1 MNVRKGVFLVAG
13 LGTRTLPAAKSIPKV
28 MLPLADKPAIHY
40 VVEEAVA
47 AGIEQVILVTSAG
60 NQAIE
65 DYFDTAY
72 RLEESLAARGKD
84 AELAELQALKEMA
97 TVIGVRQ
104 HAPLGTGDAV
114 RTARSVVGDEPFAVF
129 LPDDVIDGEPPAI
142 GQLIDAHHIHGGE
155 VVAVMP
161 VPPAHVDRYGIVE
174 GDPVPVRPE
183 LGAGPAAPG
192 IRRLSRLIE
201 KPPISEAPTN
211 LAIVGRYVFTPAI
224 FDYIDRTPA
233 GAGGEVQIT
242 DAINALAQ
250 EGQVYSCEFT
260 GKRYDM
266 GDKVGYLSASID
278 LALKRPD
285 LRPGLLD
292 YLRGLDLDQLE
303 SAK

>member
-1 MNVRKGVFLVAG
+1 MKVRKGVFLVAG

-28 MLPLADKPAIHY
+28 MLPVADKPAIQY

-47 AGIEQVILVTSAG
+47 AGIEQVILVTAAG

-72 RLEESLAARGKD
+72 RLEDSLAARGKHK
-84 AELAELQALKEMA
+84 ELAELNAIKEMA

-129 LPDDVIDGEPPAI
+129 LPDDIIDGDPPAI
-142 GQLIDAHHIHGGE
+142 RQLIDVQESYEGE
-155 VVAVMP
+155 VVAVMS
-161 VPPAHVDRYGIVE
+161 VPHAHVDRYGIVE
-174 GDPVPVRPE
+174 GTPVA
-183 LGAGPAAPG
+183 AGVQ
-192 IRRLSRLIE
+192 RLQRLIE
-201 KPPISEAPTN
+201 KPPASEAPSN

-224 FDYIDRTPA
+224 FDFIDRTPA

-242 DAINALAQ
+242 DAINSLAQ
-250 EGQVYSCEFT
+250 EGHVYSCEFT

-266 GDKVGYLSASID
+266 GDKVGYLTASID

-285 LRPGLLD
+285 LRPGLLE
-292 YLRGLDLDQLE
+292 YLRGLDLDRLD
-303 SAK
+303 STT

>member
-1 MNVRKGVFLVAG
+1 MKVRKGVFLVAG

-28 MLPLADKPAIHY
+28 MLPVADKPAIQY

-47 AGIEQVILVTSAG
+47 AGIEQVILVTAAG

-72 RLEESLAARGKD
+72 RLEESLAARGKHK
-84 AELAELQALKEMA
+84 ELAELNAIKDMA

-129 LPDDVIDGEPPAI
+129 LPDDIIDGDPPAI
-142 GQLIDAHHIHGGE
+142 RQLIDVQESYEGE
-155 VVAVMP
+155 VVAVMS
-161 VPPAHVDRYGIVE
+161 VPHAHVDRYGIVE
-174 GDPVPVRPE
+174 GTPVA
-183 LGAGPAAPG
+183 AGVQ
-192 IRRLSRLIE
+192 RLQRLIE
-201 KPPISEAPTN
+201 KPPASEAPSN

-224 FDYIDRTPA
+224 FDFIDRTPA

-250 EGQVYSCEFT
+250 EGPVYSCEFT
-260 GKRYDM
+260 GTRYDM
-266 GDKVGYLSASID
+266 GDKVGYLTASID

-285 LRPGLLD
+285 LRPGLLE
-292 YLRGLDLDQLE
+292 YLRGLDLDRLD
-303 SAK
+303 SPT

>member
-1 MNVRKGVFLVAG
+1 MKVRKGVFLVAG

-28 MLPLADKPAIHY
+28 MLPVADKPAIQY

-47 AGIEQVILVTSAG
+47 AGIEQVILVTAAG

-72 RLEESLAARGKD
+72 RLEESLAARGKHK
-84 AELAELQALKEMA
+84 ELAELNAIKEMA

-129 LPDDVIDGEPPAI
+129 LPDDIIDGDPPAI
-142 GQLIDAHHIHGGE
+142 RQLIDVQEKYEGE
-155 VVAVMP
+155 VVAVMS
-161 VPPAHVDRYGIVE
+161 VPHAHVDRYGIVE
-174 GDPVPVRPE
+174 GTPVA
-183 LGAGPAAPG
+183 AGVQ
-192 IRRLSRLIE
+192 RLQRLIE
-201 KPPISEAPTN
+201 KPPASEAPSN

-224 FDYIDRTPA
+224 FDFIDRTPA

-250 EGQVYSCEFT
+250 EGPVYSCEFT
-260 GKRYDM
+260 GTRYDM
-266 GDKVGYLSASID
+266 GDKVGYLTASID

-285 LRPGLLD
+285 LRPGLLE
-292 YLRGLDLDQLE
+292 YLRGLDLDRLD
-303 SAK
+303 STT

>member
-1 MNVRKGVFLVAG
+1 MKVRKGVFLVAG

-28 MLPLADKPAIHY
+28 MLPVADKPAIQY

-47 AGIEQVILVTSAG
+47 AGIEQVILVTAAG

-72 RLEESLAARGKD
+72 RLEESLAARGKHK
-84 AELAELQALKEMA
+84 ELAELNAIKAMA

-129 LPDDVIDGEPPAI
+129 LPDDIIDGDPPAI
-142 GQLIDAHHIHGGE
+142 RQLIDVQESYEGE
-155 VVAVMP
+155 VVAVMS
-161 VPPAHVDRYGIVE
+161 VPHAHVDRYGIVE
-174 GDPVPVRPE
+174 GTPVA
-183 LGAGPAAPG
+183 AGVQ
-192 IRRLSRLIE
+192 RLQRLIE
-201 KPPISEAPTN
+201 KPPASEAPSN

-224 FDYIDRTPA
+224 FDFIDRTPA

-250 EGQVYSCEFT
+250 EGPVYSCEFT
-260 GKRYDM
+260 GTRYDM
-266 GDKVGYLSASID
+266 GDKVGYLTASID

-285 LRPGLLD
+285 LRPGLLE
-292 YLRGLDLDQLE
+292 YLRGLDLDRLD
-303 SAK
+303 STT

>member
-1 MNVRKGVFLVAG
+1 MKVRKGVFLVAG

-28 MLPLADKPAIHY
+28 MLPVADKPAIQY

-47 AGIEQVILVTSAG
+47 AGIEQVILVTAAG

-72 RLEESLAARGKD
+72 RLEESLAARGKHK
-84 AELAELQALKEMA
+84 ELAELNAIKEMA

-129 LPDDVIDGEPPAI
+129 LPDDIIDGDPPAI
-142 GQLIDAHHIHGGE
+142 RQLIDVQESYEGE
-155 VVAVMP
+155 VVAVMS
-161 VPPAHVDRYGIVE
+161 VPHAHVDRYGIVE
-174 GDPVPVRPE
+174 GTPVA
-183 LGAGPAAPG
+183 AGVQ
-192 IRRLSRLIE
+192 RLQRLIE
-201 KPPISEAPTN
+201 KPPASEAPSN

-224 FDYIDRTPA
+224 FDFIDRTPA

-242 DAINALAQ
+242 DAINSLAQ
-250 EGQVYSCEFT
+250 EGHVYSCEFT

-266 GDKVGYLSASID
+266 GDKVGYLTASID

-285 LRPGLLD
+285 LRPGLLE
-292 YLRGLDLDQLE
+292 YLRGLDLNRLD
-303 SAK
+303 SPT

>member
-1 MNVRKGVFLVAG
+1 MKVRKGVFLVAG
-13 LGTRTLPAAKSIPKV
+13 LGTRTLPAAKSVPKV
-28 MLPLADKPAIHY
+28 MLPLADKPAIQY

-47 AGIEQVILVTSAG
+47 AGIEQVILVTATG
-60 NQAIE
+60 NQAVE

-72 RLEESLAARGKD
+72 RLEESLAARGKRT
-84 AELAELQALKEMA
+84 ELAELQALKEMA

-129 LPDDVIDGEPPAI
+129 LPDDVIDGNPPAI
-142 GQLIDAHHIHGGE
+142 KQLIDAHETYGGE

-161 VPPAHVDRYGIVE
+161 VPHAHVDRYGIVE
-174 GDPVPVRPE
+174 GTHVA
-183 LGAGPAAPG
+183 AG
-192 IRRLSRLIE
+192 IQRLHRLIE
-201 KPPISEAPTN
+201 KPPADEAPSN

-224 FDYIDRTPA
+224 FDFIDRIPV
-233 GAGGEVQIT
+233 GSGGEVQIT
-242 DAINALAQ
+242 DAINSLAQ
-250 EGQVYSCEFT
+250 AGSVYSCEFT

-285 LRPGLLD
+285 LRPGLLA
-292 YLRGLDLDQLE
+292 YLRSLDLDHLDT
-303 SAK
+303 AT

>member
-1 MNVRKGVFLVAG
+1 MKVRKGVFLVAG

-28 MLPLADKPAIHY
+28 MLPVADKPAIQY

-47 AGIEQVILVTSAG
+47 AGIEQVILVTAAG

-72 RLEESLAARGKD
+72 RLEESLAARGKHK
-84 AELAELQALKEMA
+84 ELAELNAIKEMA

-129 LPDDVIDGEPPAI
+129 LPDDIIDGDPPAI
-142 GQLIDAHHIHGGE
+142 RQLIDVQEKYEGE
-155 VVAVMP
+155 VVAVMS
-161 VPPAHVDRYGIVE
+161 VPHAHVDRYGIVE
-174 GDPVPVRPE
+174 GTPVA
-183 LGAGPAAPG
+183 AGVQ
-192 IRRLSRLIE
+192 RLQRLIE
-201 KPPISEAPTN
+201 KPPASEAPSN

-224 FDYIDRTPA
+224 FDFIDRTPA

-250 EGQVYSCEFT
+250 EGHVYSCEFT
-260 GKRYDM
+260 GTRYDM
-266 GDKVGYLSASID
+266 GDKVGYLTASID

-285 LRPGLLD
+285 LRPGLLE
-292 YLRGLDLDQLE
+292 YLRGLDLDRLDTTT
-303 SAK
+303 

>member
-1 MNVRKGVFLVAG
+1 MKVRKGVFLVAG

-28 MLPLADKPAIHY
+28 MLPVADKPAIQY

-47 AGIEQVILVTSAG
+47 AGIEQVILVTAAG

-72 RLEESLAARGKD
+72 RLEESLAARGKHK
-84 AELAELQALKEMA
+84 ELAELNAIKDMA

-114 RTARSVVGDEPFAVF
+114 RTARSVVGNEPFAVF
-129 LPDDVIDGEPPAI
+129 LPDDIIDGDPPAI
-142 GQLIDAHHIHGGE
+142 RQLIDVQENYEGE
-155 VVAVMP
+155 VVAVMS
-161 VPPAHVDRYGIVE
+161 VPHAHVDRYGIVE
-174 GDPVPVRPE
+174 GTPVA
-183 LGAGPAAPG
+183 AGVQ
-192 IRRLSRLIE
+192 RLQRLIE
-201 KPPISEAPTN
+201 KPPASEAPSN

-224 FDYIDRTPA
+224 FDFIDRTPA

-250 EGQVYSCEFT
+250 EGPVYSCEFT
-260 GKRYDM
+260 GTRYDM
-266 GDKVGYLSASID
+266 GDKVGYLTASID

-285 LRPGLLD
+285 LRPGLLE
-292 YLRGLDLDQLE
+292 YLRGLDLDRLD
-303 SAK
+303 SPT

>member
-1 MNVRKGVFLVAG
+1 MKVRKGVFLVAG

-28 MLPLADKPAIHY
+28 MLPVADKPAIQY

-47 AGIEQVILVTSAG
+47 AGIEQVILVTAAG

-72 RLEESLAARGKD
+72 RLEESLAARGKHK
-84 AELAELQALKEMA
+84 ELAELNAIKEMA

-129 LPDDVIDGEPPAI
+129 LPDDIIDGDPPAI
-142 GQLIDAHHIHGGE
+142 RQLIDVQESYEGE
-155 VVAVMP
+155 VVAVMS
-161 VPPAHVDRYGIVE
+161 VPHAHVDRYGIVE
-174 GDPVPVRPE
+174 GTPVA
-183 LGAGPAAPG
+183 AGVQ
-192 IRRLSRLIE
+192 RLQRLIE
-201 KPPISEAPTN
+201 KPPASEAPSN

-224 FDYIDRTPA
+224 FDFIDRTPA

-250 EGQVYSCEFT
+250 EGPVYSCEFT
-260 GKRYDM
+260 GTRYDM
-266 GDKVGYLSASID
+266 GDKVGYLTASID

-285 LRPGLLD
+285 LRPGLLE
-292 YLRGLDLDQLE
+292 YLRGLDLDRLD
-303 SAK
+303 STT

>member
-1 MNVRKGVFLVAG
+1 MKVRKGVFLVAG

-28 MLPLADKPAIHY
+28 MLPVADKPAIQY

-47 AGIEQVILVTSAG
+47 AGIEQVILVTAAG

-72 RLEESLAARGKD
+72 RLEESLAARGKHK
-84 AELAELQALKEMA
+84 ELAELNAIKEMA

-114 RTARSVVGDEPFAVF
+114 RTARSVVGNEPFAVF
-129 LPDDVIDGEPPAI
+129 LPDDIIDGDPPAI
-142 GQLIDAHHIHGGE
+142 RQLIDVQEKYEGE
-155 VVAVMP
+155 VVAVMS
-161 VPPAHVDRYGIVE
+161 VPHAHVDRYGIVE
-174 GDPVPVRPE
+174 GTPVA
-183 LGAGPAAPG
+183 AGVQ
-192 IRRLSRLIE
+192 RLQRLIE
-201 KPPISEAPTN
+201 KPPASEAPSN

-224 FDYIDRTPA
+224 FDFIDRTPA

-250 EGQVYSCEFT
+250 EGHVYSCEFT
-260 GKRYDM
+260 GTRYDM
-266 GDKVGYLSASID
+266 GDKVGYLTASID

-285 LRPGLLD
+285 LRPGLLE
-292 YLRGLDLDQLE
+292 YLRGLDLDRLD
-303 SAK
+303 STT

>member
-1 MNVRKGVFLVAG
+1 MKVRKGVFLVAG
-13 LGTRTLPAAKSIPKV
+13 LGTRTLPAAKSVPKV
-28 MLPLADKPAIHY
+28 MLPLADRPAIQY

-47 AGIEQVILVTSAG
+47 AGIEQVILVTATG
-60 NQAIE
+60 NQSVE

-72 RLEESLAARGKD
+72 RLEESLAARGKCR
-84 AELAELQALKEMA
+84 ELAELQALKEMA

-129 LPDDVIDGEPPAI
+129 LPDDVIDGTPPAI
-142 GQLIDAHHIHGGE
+142 KQLIDAHEIYGGE

-161 VPPAHVDRYGIVE
+161 VPHAHVDRYGIVE
-174 GDPVPVRPE
+174 GTHVA
-183 LGAGPAAPG
+183 AG
-192 IRRLSRLIE
+192 IQRLHRLIE
-201 KPPISEAPTN
+201 KPPADKAPSN

-224 FDYIDRTPA
+224 FDYIDRIPV
-233 GAGGEVQIT
+233 GSGGEVQIT
-242 DAINALAQ
+242 DAINSLAQ
-250 EGQVYSCEFT
+250 AGSVYSCEFT

-285 LRPGLLD
+285 LRPGLLA
-292 YLRGLDLDQLE
+292 YLRSLDLDHLDT
-303 SAK
+303 AT

>member
-1 MNVRKGVFLVAG
+1 MKVRKGVFLVAG

-28 MLPLADKPAIHY
+28 MLPVADKPAIQY

-47 AGIEQVILVTSAG
+47 AGIEQVILVTAAG

-72 RLEESLAARGKD
+72 RLEESLAARGKHK
-84 AELAELQALKEMA
+84 ELAELNAIKEMA
-97 TVIGVRQ
+97 TIIGVRQ

-129 LPDDVIDGEPPAI
+129 LPDDIIDGDPPAI
-142 GQLIDAHHIHGGE
+142 RQLIDVQEKYEGE
-155 VVAVMP
+155 VVAVMS
-161 VPPAHVDRYGIVE
+161 VPHAHVDRYGIVE
-174 GDPVPVRPE
+174 GTPVA
-183 LGAGPAAPG
+183 AGVQ
-192 IRRLSRLIE
+192 RLQRLIE
-201 KPPISEAPTN
+201 KPSASEAPSN

-224 FDYIDRTPA
+224 FDFIDRTPA

-250 EGQVYSCEFT
+250 VGHVYSCEFT

-285 LRPGLLD
+285 LRPGLLE
-292 YLRGLDLDQLE
+292 YLRGLDLDRLD
-303 SAK
+303 SPT

>member
-1 MNVRKGVFLVAG
+1 MKVRKGVFLVAG

-28 MLPLADKPAIHY
+28 MLPLADKPAIQY

-47 AGIEQVILVTSAG
+47 AGIEQVILVTAAG
-60 NQAIE
+60 NQAVE

-72 RLEESLAARGKD
+72 RLEESLAARGKQQ
-84 AELAELQALKEMA
+84 ELAELQALKELA
-97 TVIGVRQ
+97 TVVGVRQ
-104 HAPLGTGDAV
+104 HAPLGTGDAI

-142 GQLIDAHHIHGGE
+142 RQLMDVHEAHGGE
-155 VVAVMP
+155 VVAVMS
-161 VPPAHVDRYGIVE
+161 VPDAHVDRYGIVE
-174 GDPVPVRPE
+174 GTPVA
-183 LGAGPAAPG
+183 AG
-192 IRRLSRLIE
+192 IQRLQSLIE
-201 KPPISEAPTN
+201 KPPVGEAPSN

-233 GAGGEVQIT
+233 GAGGEIQVT

-250 EGQVYSCEFT
+250 EGHVYSCEFT
-260 GKRYDM
+260 GRRYDM

-285 LRPGLLD
+285 LRPGLAA
-292 YLRGLDLDQLE
+292 YLRSLDLDNMD
-303 SAK
+303 ATP

>member
-1 MNVRKGVFLVAG
+1 MKVRKGVFLVAG

-28 MLPLADKPAIHY
+28 MLPVADKPAIQY

-47 AGIEQVILVTSAG
+47 AGIEQVILVTAAG

-65 DYFDTAY
+65 DYFDTAF
-72 RLEESLAARGKD
+72 RLEESLAARGKHK
-84 AELAELQALKEMA
+84 ELAELHAIKEMA
-97 TVIGVRQ
+97 AVIGVRQ

-129 LPDDVIDGEPPAI
+129 LPDDIIDGDPPAI
-142 GQLIDAHHIHGGE
+142 RQLIDVHENYEGE
-155 VVAVMP
+155 VVAVMS
-161 VPPAHVDRYGIVE
+161 VPRAHVDRYGIVE
-174 GDPVPVRPE
+174 GTPVA
-183 LGAGPAAPG
+183 AGVQ
-192 IRRLSRLIE
+192 RLQRLIE
-201 KPPISEAPTN
+201 KPPASEAPSN

-224 FDYIDRTPA
+224 FDFIDRTPA

-250 EGQVYSCEFT
+250 EGPVYSCEFT

-266 GDKVGYLSASID
+266 GDKVGYLTASID

-285 LRPGLLD
+285 LRPGLLE
-292 YLRGLDLDQLE
+292 YLRGLDLNRLD
-303 SAK
+303 SAT

>member
-1 MNVRKGVFLVAG
+1 MKVRKGVFLVAG

-28 MLPLADKPAIHY
+28 MLPVADKPAIQY

-47 AGIEQVILVTSAG
+47 AGIEQVILVTAAG

-72 RLEESLAARGKD
+72 RLEESLAARGKHK
-84 AELAELQALKEMA
+84 ELAELNAIKDMA

-129 LPDDVIDGEPPAI
+129 LPDDIIDGDPPAI
-142 GQLIDAHHIHGGE
+142 RQLIDVQEKYEGE
-155 VVAVMP
+155 VVAVMS
-161 VPPAHVDRYGIVE
+161 VPHAHVDRYGIVE
-174 GDPVPVRPE
+174 GTPVA
-183 LGAGPAAPG
+183 AGVQ
-192 IRRLSRLIE
+192 RLQRLIE
-201 KPPISEAPTN
+201 KPPASEAPSN

-224 FDYIDRTPA
+224 FDFIDRTPA

-250 EGQVYSCEFT
+250 EGHVYSCEFT
-260 GKRYDM
+260 GTRYDM
-266 GDKVGYLSASID
+266 GDKVGYLTASID

-285 LRPGLLD
+285 LRPGLLE
-292 YLRGLDLDQLE
+292 YLRGLDLDRLD
-303 SAK
+303 STT

>member
-1 MNVRKGVFLVAG
+1 MKVRKGVFLVAG

-28 MLPLADKPAIHY
+28 MLPVADKPAIQY

-47 AGIEQVILVTSAG
+47 AGIEQVILVTAAG

-72 RLEESLAARGKD
+72 RLEESLAARGKHK
-84 AELAELQALKEMA
+84 ELAELNAIKEMA

-129 LPDDVIDGEPPAI
+129 LPDDIIDGDPPAI
-142 GQLIDAHHIHGGE
+142 RQLIDVQESYKGE
-155 VVAVMP
+155 VVAVMS
-161 VPPAHVDRYGIVE
+161 VPDAHVDRYGIVE
-174 GDPVPVRPE
+174 GTPVA
-183 LGAGPAAPG
+183 AGVQ
-192 IRRLSRLIE
+192 RLQRLIE
-201 KPPISEAPTN
+201 KPPASEAPSN

-224 FDYIDRTPA
+224 FDFIDRTPA

-250 EGQVYSCEFT
+250 EGHVYSCEFT

-285 LRPGLLD
+285 LRPGLLE
-292 YLRGLDLDQLE
+292 YLRGLDLDRLD
-303 SAK
+303 STT